1 MTRFSPPYLN
11 AEFVYKTSR
20 SGGKGGQNVNK
31 IASKVQLDFDVINS
45 LVLTTQ
51 DKTIIL
57 EKLAGKISAEGLLQ
71 VVCQTERT
79 QLANK
84 LIAIKKIYALI
95 NKCFIVKKLRK
106 ATKPSKGSV
115 EKRLTTKKTKAQT
128 KKLRS
133 KPFFDK
139 GD

>member
-31 IASKVQLDFDVINS
+31 IASKVQLDFDVVNS
-45 LVLTTQ
+45 LLLTVQ
-51 DKTIIL
+51 DKAIIL
-57 EKLAGKISAEGLLQ
+57 DKLSGKISTEGLLQ

-84 LIAIKKIYALI
+84 LIAIKKIYAIL

-115 EKRLTTKKTKAQT
+115 EKRLTSKKTKAQT

-133 KPFFDK
+133 KPVLD
-139 GD
+139 

>member
-31 IASKVQLDFDVINS
+31 IASKVQLDFDVANS
-45 LVLTTQ
+45 LILTAQ
-51 DKTIIL
+51 DKAIIL
-57 EKLAGKISAEGLLQ
+57 EKLSGKISAEGLLQ

-84 LIAIKKIYALI
+84 LIAVKKIYAIL

-115 EKRLTTKKTKAQT
+115 EKRLTSKKTKAQT

-133 KPFFDK
+133 KPVLD
-139 GD
+139 

>member
-31 IASKVQLDFDVINS
+31 IASKVQLDFDVANS
-45 LVLTTQ
+45 LILTAQ
-51 DKTIIL
+51 DKAIIL
-57 EKLAGKISAEGLLQ
+57 EKLSGKISAEGLLQ

-84 LIAIKKIYALI
+84 LIAVKKIYAIL

-115 EKRLTTKKTKAQT
+115 EKRLTSKKTKAQT

-133 KPFFDK
+133 KPFLD
-139 GD
+139 

>member
-31 IASKVQLDFDVINS
+31 IASKVQLDFDVVNS
-45 LVLTTQ
+45 LLLTLQ
-51 DKTIIL
+51 DKAIIL
-57 EKLAGKISAEGLLQ
+57 DKLSGKISAEGLLQ

-84 LIAIKKIYALI
+84 VIAIKKIYAIL

-115 EKRLTTKKTKAQT
+115 EKRLTNKKTKAQT

-133 KPFFDK
+133 KPVLD
-139 GD
+139 

>member
-1 MTRFSPPYLN
+1 MTRFSPPQLN

-31 IASKVQLDFDVINS
+31 IASKVQLDFDVANS
-45 LVLTTQ
+45 LILTPQ
-51 DKTIIL
+51 EKAIIL
-57 EKLAGKISAEGLLQ
+57 ERLAGKISAEGIIQ

-84 LIAIKKIYALI
+84 LIAIKKIYTLI

-106 ATKPSKGSV
+106 ATKPSKGSI
-115 EKRLTTKKTKAQT
+115 EKRLTGKKTKAQT
-128 KKLRS
+128 KKLRA
-133 KPFFDK
+133 KPVID
-139 GD
+139 